1 MKSLIEF
8 NLTLL
13 IQVINFLIVYYALR
27 RMVFDP
33 VIDALIK
40 QKAEERRL
48 NEEIALKQVDVDNFQ
63 SEKALQL
70 VQFQQDVKV
79 QLASDAVKIA
89 LNPQSTAR
97 VVLRPVSPEE
107 LSVFRKKVE
116 DSLHAGS

>member
-13 IQVINFLIVYYALR
+13 IQVINFLVVYYALR

-48 NEEIALKQVDVDNFQ
+48 NEEITLKQVDVDNFQ

-79 QLASDAVKIA
+79 QLANDAVKIA

-97 VVLRPVSPEE
+97 VILRPVSSEE
-107 LSVFRKKVE
+107 LSAFRKKLE

>member
-13 IQVINFLIVYYALR
+13 VQVINFLIVYYVLR

-48 NEEIALKQVDVDNFQ
+48 SEEITLKQTVVDNFQ
-63 SEKALQL
+63 AEKALQL
-70 VQFQQDVKV
+70 AQFQ
-79 QLASDAVKIA
+79 
-89 LNPQSTAR
+89 
-97 VVLRPVSPEE
+97 
-107 LSVFRKKVE
+107 
-116 DSLHAGS
+116 